1 MIKKILI
8 ISGTIFGIL
17 LLIFVFNQGFSKFKR
32 NKSVEV
38 VNNSP
43 EQESTSKT
51 DQNQKMK
58 LVIEG
63 PLTGAEAT
71 TAGKIIFYKDQK
83 FYTADFEGQSINS
96 IGAYPFN
103 NLKKIHWATGQK
115 EAIVQDQDGFYIYSL
130 DSDSAKKTKV
140 GADEIVWASDGRL
153 FYKYYNDAT
162 KVRSL
167 NISDKDGENW
177 KVLVDNL
184 SGVYRETVLTVQ
196 PGTGQNCFFSFPDG
210 KNQSKLECVN
220 VSGDKKIVQE
230 GNFGADYLWSPDG
243 QKALLSSVQTQGG
256 NRMVLGVM
264 NEQGGVYRGL
274 DFPTTVQKCAWA
286 KNSKDVYC
294 AMMGSAPEQ
303 AILPN
308 DWENEKFQWEDISF
322 WRIDT
327 ETAKKS
333 RILEAKDMT
342 EAIDAK
348 SVFLDDAEEFLFF
361 QNRKNNSL
369 YQIKLK

>member
-17 LLIFVFNQGFSKFKR
+17 LLIFVFNQGFSKFKG

-140 GADEIVWASDGRL
+140 GADEIIWASDGRL

-243 QKALLSSVQTQGG
+243 QKVLLSSVQTQGG

-348 SVFLDDAEEFLFF
+348 GVFLDDAEEFLFF